1 MKRSMAVPRIIPYPV
16 DGCFEAILQRT
27 WEKAVGRRALWVGM
41 GQVGALD
48 GRTMIRLEAV

>member
-1 MKRSMAVPRIIPYPV
+1 MAVPRIIPYPV